1 MKQEK
6 ISLSRISQIIIS
18 LLFVSDIPLTSSNL
32 AKLIKTSK
40 KRVNL
45 ALEKAKKI
53 LEFSG
58 LEVINT
64 DRKYQL
70 VTDPINANFV
80 KKLVKHREEEKIGKA
95 SMEVL
100 AIIAYRKP
108 VTEEEIEMI
117 RGIKSSRA
125 IRNLMI
131 KGMIV
136 LKEVNG
142 VKKYSPSLKFLRS
155 LGIKKVEDLSAY
167 QELAG
172 DEELNN
178 FLTQEQK
185 TKC

>member
-1 MKQEK
+1 M
-6 ISLSRISQIIIS
+6 
-18 LLFVSDIPLTSSNL
+18 
-32 AKLIKTSK
+32 
-40 KRVNL
+40 
-45 ALEKAKKI
+45 
-53 LEFSG
+53 
-58 LEVINT
+58 
-64 DRKYQL
+64 
-70 VTDPINANFV
+70 
-80 KKLVKHREEEKIGKA
+80 KKLVEHREEEKIGKA